1 MSDGTRKVVSISEIT
16 GMEQD
21 VITMQEIFTFK
32 KTGIDDTGK
41 VIGAFRATGI
51 RPKCADQLATAG
63 HPLPMDMFEHV
74 HPVGAPPADGR
85 CAQRPVEEQMIFA
98 VLTFSICFTVIYS
111 AYWAFVLRPEEQAAG
126 VVRRRLKK
134 DHVRQVA
141 RSELLKQ
148 VRAMSSIGAVDALL
162 KRGRSRTERLQILI
176 DQAGL
181 KITVG
186 TLLAGIGDAGGSCLL
201 YRAARSASG
210 RALRS
215 GAGVL
220 AALMPVNIVK
230 YKRTLRMR
238 KFEEQ
243 FPEALDLLGR
253 ALRAGHSF
261 TTGIEMVGNEMPDPI
276 GPEFRTLYD
285 QQNYGMPLP
294 DALKLFAERIPV
306 LDARFFVTAVLI
318 QRESGGNLSE
328 VLDNLAHV
336 IRERFRVKRQIRVIS
351 AHGRHHGLDSRVR
364 SAGARAGAVQRST
377 RKRAS

>member
-1 MSDGTRKVVSISEIT
+1 
-16 GMEQD
+16 
-21 VITMQEIFTFK
+21 
-32 KTGIDDTGK
+32 
-41 VIGAFRATGI
+41 
-51 RPKCADQLATAG
+51 
-63 HPLPMDMFEHV
+63 
-74 HPVGAPPADGR
+74 
-85 CAQRPVEEQMIFA
+85 MIFA
-98 VLTFSICFTVIYS
+98 VLTFTICFALIYS
-111 AYWAFVLRPEEQAAG
+111 AYWAFILRPEEQVAG

-134 DHVRQVA
+134 DHIRQVA

-162 KRGRSRTERLQILI
+162 KRARSRTDRLQSLI

-181 KITVG
+181 KISVG
-186 TLLAGIGDAGGSCLL
+186 TLIAASATLGALAFYIV
-201 YRAARSASG
+201 
-210 RALRS
+210 LRFGLWIS
-215 GAGVL
+215 LAIGAGVL
-220 AALMPVNIVK
+220 ASLVPVNIVR

-261 TTGIEMVGNEMPDPI
+261 TTGIEMVGHEMPDPI

-294 DALKLFAERIPV
+294 DAMKLFAERIPV

-328 VLDNLAHV
+328 VLDNLARV

-351 AHGRHHGLDSRVR
+351 AHGRLTGWILICVPPALALVLFSIAPETRELMFYDPLGQRMIV
-364 SAGARAGAVQRST
+364 GALVLQIIGALVI
-377 RKRAS
+377 RKIINVEY

>member
-1 MSDGTRKVVSISEIT
+1 
-16 GMEQD
+16 
-21 VITMQEIFTFK
+21 
-32 KTGIDDTGK
+32 
-41 VIGAFRATGI
+41 
-51 RPKCADQLATAG
+51 
-63 HPLPMDMFEHV
+63 
-74 HPVGAPPADGR
+74 
-85 CAQRPVEEQMIFA
+85 VEDEMIFA
-98 VLTFSICFTVIYS
+98 ALTFAICFSVIYT
-111 AYWAFVLRPEEQAAG
+111 AYWAFVLRPEAQVAG
-126 VVRRRLKK
+126 VVRRRLRK
-134 DHVRQVA
+134 DHVRNVA

-162 KRGRSRTERLQILI
+162 KRGKSRTERLQTLI

-186 TLLAGIGDAGGSCLL
+186 TLIGGSATLALL
-201 YRAARSASG
+201 VFYLAVRFGLWTSLAM
-210 RALRS
+210 
-215 GAGVL
+215 GAGFL
-220 AALMPVNIVK
+220 AALVPINIVR

-253 ALRAGHSF
+253 ALRAGHAF
-261 TTGIEMVGNEMPDPI
+261 TTGIEMVGAEMPDPI
-276 GPEFRTLYD
+276 GPEFRILYD
-285 QQNYGMPLP
+285 QQNYGMPMP

-351 AHGRHHGLDSRVR
+351 AHGRITGWILICVPPALGLVLFTINPETRQLMFYDPM
-364 SAGARAGAVQRST
+364 GQQMMIGAVILQIIGT
-377 RKRAS
+377 LVIRKIINVEY